1 MENIQS
7 QLDQSAETPA
17 EQTNSEFHTHR
28 HSRSQKFQ
36 QGAGSWIPH
45 HRVTLP
51 LLGVLDAVL
60 LIVAVVLAIF
70 SSGASANED
79 HLLTPHSALSSL
91 IIERNYLRNQS
102 DTLKAQKEAE
112 AALVKEQT
120 SQVQMKL
127 QLKQQTRLGDAL
139 QSQIETLQT
148 DKKKLEAAKAII
160 EQNCDRCPSGWTLL
174 QSTCYYFSLP
184 EPDAKKNW
192 PDSRADCIGR
202 GGDLLVIEN
211 LQEQILLS
219 ENIPKAS
226 SSSPLWWQNGF
237 WMGLRNTE
245 SWGTWTWI
253 NNRTVNETGYW
264 RNNQPSTIGVQTGDC
279 AAFYYFADTRKTWYN
294 GNCRDHLYNWICEMV
309 AKPSQ

>member
-70 SSGASANED
+70 CASANED